1 MLSISVKEFLFW
13 KNKQLSK
20 GGDQQSFDVLLD
32 CIGGIS
38 TSDLN
43 MKILNPKE
51 NLHLKKNLEFLES
64 LWEEQLLKACPIQ
77 YLCGITFWRDLK
89 LKVTNK
95 VLIPRPETELI
106 VDIVFNIFKKKSEKL
121 FFAEL
126 GTGSGAISIA
136 LALAY
141 PFSFGVATDI
151 DQDALE
157 IATKNYKIFSNQSN
171 LKFFC
176 GNWWSPLESFKGKI
190 DLAISNPPYIPRDT
204 YEKLPKE
211 VKNFEPKIAL
221 LGGDDGLKH
230 IREIILKAPLFLKEK
245 GWLILENHFDQS
257 EKVKKLLI
265 KIIILNLSINYFFT
279 LLIHSFLLVNLIIY
293 LL

>member
-1 MLSISVKEFLFW
+1 MLCISVKEFLLW
-13 KNKQLSK
+13 KKKQLSK
-20 GGDQQSFDVLLD
+20 GGDQQSFEVLLD
-32 CIGGIS
+32 CIGDIS
-38 TSDLN
+38 TRDLN
-43 MKILNPKE
+43 LKILNPKE
-51 NLHLKKNLEFLES
+51 NLNLKINLEFLES
-64 LWEEQLLKACPIQ
+64 LWEDHLIRSCPIQ
-77 YLCGITFWRDLK
+77 YLCGITYWRDLK

-106 VDIVFNIFKKKSEKL
+106 VDIVFNLFRRKSEKL

-141 PFSFGVATDI
+141 PLSKIVATDI

-157 IATKNYKIFSNQSN
+157 IATKNFINSSKQSN
-171 LKFFC
+171 LKFYC
-176 GNWWSPLESFKGKI
+176 GNWWSPLESFRGKL

-211 VKNFEPKIAL
+211 VKNFEPKVAL
-221 LGGDDGLKH
+221 LGGEDGLEH
-230 IREIILKAPLFLKEK
+230 FREIIKKAPLFLKDN

-257 EKVKKLLI
+257 EKVKQLLI
-265 KIIILNLSINYFFT
+265 QNKFSSIEIVKDLSGIGRFT
-279 LLIHSFLLVNLIIY
+279 IGRY
-293 LL
+293 K